1 MRALAAWVT
10 GAIMVM
16 GGVAS
21 AQMEAPRF
29 SAASSG
35 DSERAKMLEAQ
46 LHKDTV
52 LSDDAITVT
61 VTGKRV
67 RLAGAVDNDDER
79 RHAEE
84 LVWQTDPTLV
94 VENLLT
100 VPQPQAS
107 TAAGRAVDK
116 AVVETKEAAHKA
128 DNAVNEAGDMITDGW
143 ITSKVKTQLMG
154 ADGVH
159 ASAIN
164 VDTADHVVTLRG
176 TVRSQAER
184 ARVLQI
190 ARTTRG
196 VDKVVDE
203 MKLRK

>member
-1 MRALAAWVT
+1 MRRLAAWIT
-10 GAIMVM
+10 GAILVT
-16 GGVAS
+16 GGAAS

-29 SAASSG
+29 AAATSG
-35 DSERAKMLEAQ
+35 DNERAKTIEAQ
-46 LHKDTV
+46 LRKDSV

-67 RLAGAVDNDDER
+67 RLAGAVDNDAER
-79 RHAEE
+79 KRAED

-100 VPQPQAS
+100 VPQTS

-116 AVVETKEAAHKA
+116 VVVETKEAAHKA
-128 DNAVNEAGDMITDGW
+128 DNAVNEAGEMITDGW

-176 TVRSQAER
+176 TVRSGAER
-184 ARVLQI
+184 ARVLHI

-203 MKLRK
+203 MKLKK